1 MTLPIIMPENLMH
14 FIPYIHE
21 NLRKYCVFF
30 KTKYRFITLRKL
42 TKQFQPDL
50 FDDSEH
56 LHNRL
61 KCFTMNDCNYAE
73 CIPVVA
79 HYLINLLRPVYAMC
93 NITNL
98 FFNRYR

>member
-1 MTLPIIMPENLMH
+1 MPEKLMH
-14 FIPYIHE
+14 VILYIHQ
-21 NLRKYCVFF
+21 NLRKYFVSSL
-30 KTKYRFITLRKL
+30 KKKYRFISLRKL

-50 FDDSEH
+50 IDDNEH